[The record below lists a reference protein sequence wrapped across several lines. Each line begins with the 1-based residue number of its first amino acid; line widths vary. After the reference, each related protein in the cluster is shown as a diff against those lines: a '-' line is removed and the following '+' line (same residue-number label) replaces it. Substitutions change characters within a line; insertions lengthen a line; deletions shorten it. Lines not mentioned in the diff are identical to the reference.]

1 MQSCPSL
8 QRQQLRLPRTRTR
21 TKIRRQGSATRR
33 RTVSRANR
41 GTLKIKRIS
50 LTPRGRAGN
59 RVAFDLI
66 GLFTNTLA
74 IQLLTVVIIIILTYL
89 VVRFYRI
96 IITRIAGTV
105 PSGLIASLQ
114 QIGSWAIWV
123 LGVIIVLN
131 TLDVPILLLLV
142 LLFLGGLTMI
152 TAYRHILTDMAA
164 SQFVSTYQPFKV
176 GEWIEVQD
184 YYGRVIERNLIQ
196 TKILTPDNEI
206 VIIPN
211 STLLRRSV
219 INRTRSGAL
228 RIQIPVVVSTEIDLA
243 KIQDQLLH
251 IAEDIKVDLLPDT
264 TPQVRVTQVTP
275 QETQLVLLLQI
286 ANPAKRDQI
295 ISEVQKKFYELLSKR
310 N

>member
-1 MQSCPSL
+1 
-8 QRQQLRLPRTRTR
+8 
-21 TKIRRQGSATRR
+21 
-33 RTVSRANR
+33 
-41 GTLKIKRIS
+41 
-50 LTPRGRAGN
+50 
-59 RVAFDLI
+59 VAFDLV
-66 GLFTNTLA
+66 GLFTSPLA
-74 IQLLTVVIIIILTYL
+74 IQLLTVVLIIVLTYL

-105 PSGLIASLQ
+105 PSGLVASLQ

-123 LGVIIVLN
+123 LGVIIILN
-131 TLDVPILLLLV
+131 TLNVSILLLLV

-152 TAYRHILTDMAA
+152 MAYRHILTDMAA

-228 RIQIPVVVSTEIDLA
+228 RIQIPIVVSTEIDLT
-243 KIQDQLLH
+243 KIEDQLLH
-251 IAEDIKVDLLPDT
+251 IADDIKVDLLPDT

-295 ISEVQKKFYELLSKR
+295 ISEVQKKFYELLSRK

>member
-1 MQSCPSL
+1 
-8 QRQQLRLPRTRTR
+8 
-21 TKIRRQGSATRR
+21 
-33 RTVSRANR
+33 
-41 GTLKIKRIS
+41 
-50 LTPRGRAGN
+50 
-59 RVAFDLI
+59 VAFDLF
-66 GLFTNTLA
+66 GLFTSPLA
-74 IQLLTVVIIIILTYL
+74 VQLLTVVLIVVLTYL
-89 VVRFYRI
+89 VVRLYRI

-105 PSGLIASLQ
+105 PSGLVASLQ
-114 QIGSWAIWV
+114 QIGSWAIWI

-131 TLDVPILLLLV
+131 TLDVPILLLLL
-142 LLFLGGLTMI
+142 LLFLGGITMI
-152 TAYRHILTDMAA
+152 VAYRNILTDMAA

-206 VIIPN
+206 VIIAN

-228 RIQIPVVVSTEIDLA
+228 RIQIPVVVSTAVDLE
-243 KIQDQLLH
+243 KIEDQLLH
-251 IAEDIKVDLLPDT
+251 IAEEVKVDLLPDT
-264 TPQVRVTQVTP
+264 SPQVRVTQVTP

-295 ISEVQKKFYELLSKR
+295 ISEVQKKFYELLSKWK
-310 N
+310 

>member
-1 MQSCPSL
+1 
-8 QRQQLRLPRTRTR
+8 
-21 TKIRRQGSATRR
+21 
-33 RTVSRANR
+33 
-41 GTLKIKRIS
+41 
-50 LTPRGRAGN
+50 
-59 RVAFDLI
+59 VAFDLV
-66 GLFTNTLA
+66 GLFTSPLSV
-74 IQLLTVVIIIILTYL
+74 QLLTVVLIIILTYL

-105 PSGLIASLQ
+105 PSGLVASLQ

-123 LGVIIVLN
+123 LGVIIILN
-131 TLDVPILLLLV
+131 TLNVSILLLLV

-211 STLLRRSV
+211 STLLKRSV

-228 RIQIPVVVSTEIDLA
+228 RVQIPVVVSTEIDLA
-243 KIQDQLLH
+243 KIEDQLLH
-251 IAEDIKVDLLPDT
+251 IAEDLKVDLLPDT

-295 ISEVQKKFYELLSKR
+295 ISEVQKKFYELLSKK

>member
-1 MQSCPSL
+1 MAIPTIYDLLTSSF
-8 QRQQLRLPRTRTR
+8 
-21 TKIRRQGSATRR
+21 A
-33 RTVSRANR
+33 
-41 GTLKIKRIS
+41 IS
-50 LTPRGRAGN
+50 LL
-59 RVAFDLI
+59 RVVVTLLI
-66 GLFTNTLA
+66 TF
-74 IQLLTVVIIIILTYL
+74 L

-96 IITRIAGTV
+96 IIQRAAGSVT
-105 PSGLIASLQ
+105 SGLVASLQ
-114 QIGSWAIWV
+114 QIGSWAIWI
-123 LGVIIVLN
+123 LGIIIVLSQLSVAIN
-131 TLDVPILLLLV
+131 VLLLI
-142 LLFLGGLTMI
+142 LFLGGVAI
-152 TAYRHILTDMAA
+152 IVAYRNILTDMAA

-176 GEWIEVQD
+176 GEWIEIQD
-184 YYGRVIERNLIQ
+184 HYGRVIERNLIQ

-206 VIIPN
+206 VIVPN

-228 RIQIPVVVSTEIDLA
+228 RIQIPVAVSTEIDLA

-264 TPQVRVTQVTP
+264 IPQVRVTQVTP

-295 ISEVQKKFYELLSKR
+295 ISEVQKQFYELLSKR

>member
-1 MQSCPSL
+1 
-8 QRQQLRLPRTRTR
+8 
-21 TKIRRQGSATRR
+21 
-33 RTVSRANR
+33 
-41 GTLKIKRIS
+41 
-50 LTPRGRAGN
+50 
-59 RVAFDLI
+59 VAFDLI

-228 RIQIPVVVSTEIDLA
+228 RIQIPVVVSTELDLA
-243 KIQDQLLH
+243 KIEDQLLH
-251 IAEDIKVDLLPDT
+251 IGEDMKVDLLPDT

-286 ANPAKRDQI
+286 SNPAKRDQI
-295 ISEVQKKFYELLSKR
+295 ISEVQKKFYVLLSKR

>member
-1 MQSCPSL
+1 M
-8 QRQQLRLPRTRTR
+8 
-21 TKIRRQGSATRR
+21 
-33 RTVSRANR
+33 
-41 GTLKIKRIS
+41 
-50 LTPRGRAGN
+50 
-59 RVAFDLI
+59 AFDLVGI
-66 GLFTNTLA
+66 FTSPL
-74 IQLLTVVIIIILTYL
+74 IEQLLTVVLIIILTYL

-105 PSGLIASLQ
+105 PSGLVASLQ

-123 LGVIIVLN
+123 LGVIIILN
-131 TLDVPILLLLV
+131 TLNVSILLLLV

-152 TAYRHILTDMAA
+152 TAYRHVLTDMAA

-196 TKILTPDNEI
+196 TKILTPDSEI

-228 RIQIPVVVSTEIDLA
+228 RVQIPVVVSTEIDLA
-243 KIQDQLLH
+243 KIEDRLLH
-251 IAEDIKVDLLPDT
+251 IAEEMKVDLLPDT

-275 QETQLVLLLQI
+275 QETQLLLLLQI

-295 ISEVQKKFYELLSKR
+295 ISGVQKKFYELLSKR

>member
-1 MQSCPSL
+1 M
-8 QRQQLRLPRTRTR
+8 
-21 TKIRRQGSATRR
+21 
-33 RTVSRANR
+33 
-41 GTLKIKRIS
+41 
-50 LTPRGRAGN
+50 
-59 RVAFDLI
+59 AFDLI
-66 GLFTNTLA
+66 GLFTSPLA
-74 IQLLTVVIIIILTYL
+74 VQLLTVVLIIILTYL

-105 PSGLIASLQ
+105 PSGLVASLQ

-152 TAYRHILTDMAA
+152 VAYRNILTDMAA

-211 STLLRRSV
+211 STLLRRPV

-228 RIQIPVVVSTEIDLA
+228 RIQIPVVVSTEMDLT
-243 KIQDQLLH
+243 KIEDQLIH
-251 IAEDIKVDLLPDT
+251 IAEDMKVDLLPDT

-286 ANPAKRDQI
+286 ANPAKRDQM
-295 ISEVQKKFYELLSKR
+295 ISQVQKKFYELLSKR

>member
-1 MQSCPSL
+1 M
-8 QRQQLRLPRTRTR
+8 
-21 TKIRRQGSATRR
+21 
-33 RTVSRANR
+33 
-41 GTLKIKRIS
+41 
-50 LTPRGRAGN
+50 
-59 RVAFDLI
+59 AFDLVGI
-66 GLFTNTLA
+66 FTSPL
-74 IQLLTVVIIIILTYL
+74 IEQLLTVVLIIILTYL

-105 PSGLIASLQ
+105 PSGLVASLQ
-114 QIGSWAIWV
+114 QIGSWAIWI
-123 LGVIIVLN
+123 LGVIIILN
-131 TLDVPILLLLV
+131 TLNVSILLLLV

-152 TAYRHILTDMAA
+152 TAYRHVLTDMAA

-228 RIQIPVVVSTEIDLA
+228 RVQIPVVVSTEINLA
-243 KIQDQLLH
+243 KIEDQLLH
-251 IAEDIKVDLLPDT
+251 IAEEMKVDLLPDT

-275 QETQLVLLLQI
+275 QETQLLLLLQI

-295 ISEVQKKFYELLSKR
+295 ISGVQKKFYELLSKR

>member
-1 MQSCPSL
+1 
-8 QRQQLRLPRTRTR
+8 
-21 TKIRRQGSATRR
+21 
-33 RTVSRANR
+33 
-41 GTLKIKRIS
+41 
-50 LTPRGRAGN
+50 
-59 RVAFDLI
+59 VAFDLI
-66 GLFTNTLA
+66 GIFTSPL
-74 IQLLTVVIIIILTYL
+74 IEQLLTVVLIIILTYL

-105 PSGLIASLQ
+105 PSGLVASLQ

-123 LGVIIVLN
+123 LGVIIILN
-131 TLDVPILLLLV
+131 TLNVSILLLLV

-152 TAYRHILTDMAA
+152 TAYRHVLTDMAA

-196 TKILTPDNEI
+196 TKILTPDSEI

-211 STLLRRSV
+211 STLLKRSV

-228 RIQIPVVVSTEIDLA
+228 RVQIPVVVSTEIDLA
-243 KIQDQLLH
+243 KIEDQLLH
-251 IAEDIKVDLLPDT
+251 IAEEMKVDLLPDT

-275 QETQLVLLLQI
+275 QETQLLLLLQI

-295 ISEVQKKFYELLSKR
+295 ISGVQKKFYELLSKR

>member
-1 MQSCPSL
+1 
-8 QRQQLRLPRTRTR
+8 
-21 TKIRRQGSATRR
+21 
-33 RTVSRANR
+33 
-41 GTLKIKRIS
+41 
-50 LTPRGRAGN
+50 
-59 RVAFDLI
+59 VAFDLV
-66 GLFTNTLA
+66 GLFTSPLA
-74 IQLLTVVIIIILTYL
+74 TQLLTVVLIIILTYL

-123 LGVIIVLN
+123 LGVIIILN

-152 TAYRHILTDMAA
+152 VAYRHILTDMAA

-228 RIQIPVVVSTEIDLA
+228 RIQIPVVVNTEIDLT
-243 KIQDQLLH
+243 KMEDQLLH

-295 ISEVQKKFYELLSKR
+295 ISEVQKQFYELLSKR

>member
-1 MQSCPSL
+1 
-8 QRQQLRLPRTRTR
+8 
-21 TKIRRQGSATRR
+21 
-33 RTVSRANR
+33 
-41 GTLKIKRIS
+41 
-50 LTPRGRAGN
+50 
-59 RVAFDLI
+59 VAFDLV
-66 GLFTNTLA
+66 GLFTSPLSV
-74 IQLLTVVIIIILTYL
+74 QLLTVVLIIILTYL
-89 VVRFYRI
+89 VVRLYRI
-96 IITRIAGTV
+96 IITRVAGTV
-105 PSGLIASLQ
+105 PSGLVASLQ

-123 LGVIIVLN
+123 LGVIIILN
-131 TLDVPILLLLV
+131 TLNVSILLLLV

-211 STLLRRSV
+211 STLLKRSV

-228 RIQIPVVVSTEIDLA
+228 RVQIPVVVSTEIDLA
-243 KIQDQLLH
+243 KIEDQLLH
-251 IAEDIKVDLLPDT
+251 IAEDLKVDLLPDT

>member
-1 MQSCPSL
+1 M
-8 QRQQLRLPRTRTR
+8 
-21 TKIRRQGSATRR
+21 
-33 RTVSRANR
+33 
-41 GTLKIKRIS
+41 
-50 LTPRGRAGN
+50 
-59 RVAFDLI
+59 AFDLV
-66 GLFTNTLA
+66 GLLTSPLSV
-74 IQLLTVVIIIILTYL
+74 QLLTVVLIIILTYL

-105 PSGLIASLQ
+105 PSGLVASLQ

-123 LGVIIVLN
+123 LGVIIILN
-131 TLDVPILLLLV
+131 TLNVSILLLLV

-211 STLLRRSV
+211 STLLKRSV

-228 RIQIPVVVSTEIDLA
+228 RVQIPVVVSTEIDLA
-243 KIQDQLLH
+243 KIEDQLLH
-251 IAEDIKVDLLPDT
+251 IAEDLKVDLLPDT

-295 ISEVQKKFYELLSKR
+295 ISEVQKKFYELLSKK

>member
-1 MQSCPSL
+1 M
-8 QRQQLRLPRTRTR
+8 
-21 TKIRRQGSATRR
+21 
-33 RTVSRANR
+33 
-41 GTLKIKRIS
+41 
-50 LTPRGRAGN
+50 
-59 RVAFDLI
+59 AFDLI

-243 KIQDQLLH
+243 KIEDQLLH

-295 ISEVQKKFYELLSKR
+295 ISEVQKKIYELLSKR

>member
-1 MQSCPSL
+1 
-8 QRQQLRLPRTRTR
+8 
-21 TKIRRQGSATRR
+21 
-33 RTVSRANR
+33 
-41 GTLKIKRIS
+41 
-50 LTPRGRAGN
+50 
-59 RVAFDLI
+59 VAFDVI
-66 GLFTNTLA
+66 GLFTSPLA
-74 IQLLTVVIIIILTYL
+74 VQLLTVVLIIILTYL

-105 PSGLIASLQ
+105 PSGLVASLQ

-123 LGVIIVLN
+123 LGVIIILN
-131 TLDVPILLLLV
+131 TLNVSILLLLV

-211 STLLRRSV
+211 STLLKRSV

-228 RIQIPVVVSTEIDLA
+228 RVQIPVVVSTAIDLA
-243 KIQDQLLH
+243 KIEDELLH

-275 QETQLVLLLQI
+275 QETQLVLLIQI

-295 ISEVQKKFYELLSKR
+295 ISEVQKKFYELLSRR

>member
-1 MQSCPSL
+1 
-8 QRQQLRLPRTRTR
+8 
-21 TKIRRQGSATRR
+21 
-33 RTVSRANR
+33 
-41 GTLKIKRIS
+41 
-50 LTPRGRAGN
+50 
-59 RVAFDLI
+59 VAFDLI
-66 GLFTNTLA
+66 GLFTSPLA
-74 IQLLTVVIIIILTYL
+74 VQLLTVVLIVVLTYL
-89 VVRFYRI
+89 VVRLYRI
-96 IITRIAGTV
+96 IITRLAGTV
-105 PSGLIASLQ
+105 PSGLVASLQ
-114 QIGSWAIWV
+114 QIGSWAIWI

-131 TLDVPILLLLV
+131 TLDVPILLLLL

-152 TAYRHILTDMAA
+152 VAYRNILTDMAA

-228 RIQIPVVVSTEIDLA
+228 RVQIPVAVSTEIDLT
-243 KIQDQLLH
+243 KIEDQLLH
-251 IAEDIKVDLLPDT
+251 IAEDMKVDLLPDT
-264 TPQVRVTQVTP
+264 TPQVRVAQVTP

-295 ISEVQKKFYELLSKR
+295 ISEVQKKFYELLSKWK
-310 N
+310 

>member
-1 MQSCPSL
+1 
-8 QRQQLRLPRTRTR
+8 
-21 TKIRRQGSATRR
+21 
-33 RTVSRANR
+33 
-41 GTLKIKRIS
+41 
-50 LTPRGRAGN
+50 
-59 RVAFDLI
+59 VAFDLI
-66 GLFTNTLA
+66 GLFTSALA
-74 IQLLTVVIIIILTYL
+74 IQLLTVVLIIILTYL

-105 PSGLIASLQ
+105 PSGLVASLQ

-123 LGVIIVLN
+123 LGVIIILN
-131 TLDVPILLLLV
+131 TLNVSILLLLV

-152 TAYRHILTDMAA
+152 MAYRHILTDMAA

-219 INRTRSGAL
+219 TNRTRSGAL
-228 RIQIPVVVSTEIDLA
+228 RIQIPVVVSTQIDLA
-243 KIQDQLLH
+243 KIEDELLH

>member
-1 MQSCPSL
+1 
-8 QRQQLRLPRTRTR
+8 
-21 TKIRRQGSATRR
+21 
-33 RTVSRANR
+33 
-41 GTLKIKRIS
+41 
-50 LTPRGRAGN
+50 
-59 RVAFDLI
+59 VAFDLV
-66 GLFTNTLA
+66 GLFTSPLSV
-74 IQLLTVVIIIILTYL
+74 QLLTVVLIIILTYL

-105 PSGLIASLQ
+105 PSGLVASLQ

-123 LGVIIVLN
+123 LGVIIILN
-131 TLDVPILLLLV
+131 TLNVSILLLLV

-206 VIIPN
+206 VIVPN
-211 STLLRRSV
+211 STLLKRSV
-219 INRTRSGAL
+219 VNRTRSGAL
-228 RIQIPVVVSTEIDLA
+228 RVQIPIVVSTEIDLA
-243 KIQDQLLH
+243 KIEDQLLH
-251 IAEDIKVDLLPDT
+251 IAEDLKVDLLPDT

-295 ISEVQKKFYELLSKR
+295 ISEVQKKFYELLSKK

>member
-1 MQSCPSL
+1 
-8 QRQQLRLPRTRTR
+8 
-21 TKIRRQGSATRR
+21 
-33 RTVSRANR
+33 
-41 GTLKIKRIS
+41 
-50 LTPRGRAGN
+50 
-59 RVAFDLI
+59 VAFDLV
-66 GLFTNTLA
+66 GLFTSPLA
-74 IQLLTVVIIIILTYL
+74 IQLLTVLLIIILTYL

-105 PSGLIASLQ
+105 PSGLVASLQ
-114 QIGSWAIWV
+114 QIGSWAIWI

-131 TLDVPILLLLV
+131 TLDVPINLLLL
-142 LLFLGGLTMI
+142 LLFLGGVTMI
-152 TAYRHILTDMAA
+152 VAYRHILTDMAA

-184 YYGRVIERNLIQ
+184 HYGRVIERNLIQ
-196 TKILTPDNEI
+196 TKILTLDNEM

-219 INRTRSGAL
+219 TNRTRSGAL
-228 RIQIPVVVSTEIDLA
+228 RIQIPVVVSTAVDLE
-243 KIQDQLLH
+243 KIEDQLLH
-251 IAEDIKVDLLPDT
+251 IAEEVKVDLLPDT

-295 ISEVQKKFYELLSKR
+295 ISEVQKKFYELLSKWK
-310 N
+310 

>member
-1 MQSCPSL
+1 M
-8 QRQQLRLPRTRTR
+8 T
-21 TKIRRQGSATRR
+21 
-33 RTVSRANR
+33 
-41 GTLKIKRIS
+41 
-50 LTPRGRAGN
+50 
-59 RVAFDLI
+59 FDLVGI
-66 GLFTNTLA
+66 FTSPL
-74 IQLLTVVIIIILTYL
+74 IEQLLTVVLIIILTYL

-105 PSGLIASLQ
+105 PSGLVASLQ

-123 LGVIIVLN
+123 LGVIIILN
-131 TLDVPILLLLV
+131 TLNVSILLLLV

-152 TAYRHILTDMAA
+152 TAYRHVLTDMAA

-211 STLLRRSV
+211 STLLKRSV

-228 RIQIPVVVSTEIDLA
+228 RVQIPVVVSTEIDLA
-243 KIQDQLLH
+243 KIEDQLLH
-251 IAEDIKVDLLPDT
+251 IAEEMKVDLLPDT

-275 QETQLVLLLQI
+275 QETQLLLLLQI

-295 ISEVQKKFYELLSKR
+295 ISGVQKKFYELLSKR

>member
-1 MQSCPSL
+1 
-8 QRQQLRLPRTRTR
+8 
-21 TKIRRQGSATRR
+21 
-33 RTVSRANR
+33 
-41 GTLKIKRIS
+41 
-50 LTPRGRAGN
+50 
-59 RVAFDLI
+59 VAFDPV
-66 GLFTNTLA
+66 GLFTSPLSV
-74 IQLLTVVIIIILTYL
+74 QLLTVVLIIILTYL

-105 PSGLIASLQ
+105 PSGLVASLQ

-123 LGVIIVLN
+123 LGVIIILN
-131 TLDVPILLLLV
+131 TLNVSILLLLV

-211 STLLRRSV
+211 STLLKRSV

-228 RIQIPVVVSTEIDLA
+228 RVQIPVVVSTEIDLA
-243 KIQDQLLH
+243 KIEDQLLH
-251 IAEDIKVDLLPDT
+251 IAEEMKVDLLPDT

-295 ISEVQKKFYELLSKR
+295 ISGVQKKFYELLSKR